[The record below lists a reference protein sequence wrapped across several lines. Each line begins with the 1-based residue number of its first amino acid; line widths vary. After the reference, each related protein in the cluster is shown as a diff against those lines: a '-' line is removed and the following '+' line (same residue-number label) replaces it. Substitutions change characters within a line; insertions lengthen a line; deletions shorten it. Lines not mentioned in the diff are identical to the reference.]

1 MKAQG
6 YFSVVIYEDR
16 CMNELIKQIYYVDE
30 CLDRFV
36 MNYEIIVVLKADF
49 DEDMYSN
56 LSELNERI
64 KGNVILVRLSYSHNI
79 ESAIMAGVDISIGD
93 YIYEIDRDSNPSTY
107 ESIENMYI
115 ELTKQKCDIAFLRP
129 KNIGLMN
136 RLIMKIL
143 NRKGNGNIV
152 LGKNLVRLVTRRSLN
167 AVDIQY
173 ERDNTRNLMFQQ
185 CGLKNTNIYCKTKS
199 KQIDS
204 NFNKELSYLVR
215 FKNLGCKAA
224 YFLGCIYLLIFLG
237 VIIFGEIQKE
247 SFVPLFLLSFS
258 ILLALIGILI
268 NHLLLLYREVKGAKY
283 YIVQEVRRLK

>member
-185 CGLKNTNIYCKTKS
+185 CGLKNTNIYCETKS
-199 KQIDS
+199 KQINS

-224 YFLGCIYLLIFLG
+224 YFFGCIYLLIFLG